1 MVKSFETVLKAQ
13 LILNADLNNRDLS
26 NMVLRS

>member
-13 LILNADLNNRDLS
+13 LILYADLNNRDLS